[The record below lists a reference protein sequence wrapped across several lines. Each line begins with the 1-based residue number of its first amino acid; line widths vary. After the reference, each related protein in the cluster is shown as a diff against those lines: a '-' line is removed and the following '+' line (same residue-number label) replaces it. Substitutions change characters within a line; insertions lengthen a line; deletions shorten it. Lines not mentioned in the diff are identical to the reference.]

1 MHLYSVAGH
10 GSMIADDVRV
20 EAYARAIERTVRPGD
35 AVLEIGAGTG
45 LFSMLACKA
54 GARRVY
60 AVEADDIIEIARE
73 NAKANGLADRI
84 EFIQGT
90 STDVELPERVDVIVS
105 DLRGILPYFEGH
117 IPSIVDA
124 RERFLAPGGRLV
136 PREDRVMLA
145 CVEVFDEYAAMA
157 SPWARSPAGLRLD
170 RARDFVFNDWRK
182 IELDRRHVVSEPLTC
197 VVLDYAGEIETGFRS
212 RLCLAASRDATCH
225 GLGAWF
231 DSALAEGIG
240 FTCAPGAEPRSNVY
254 GHVFYPWPRP
264 LPLREGEALE
274 VAIEARLVGGSYVWS
289 WETQRGADR
298 FRQSTFHAEP
308 LAPAKLRARSAS
320 YVPEVGVD
328 ARVDRFILESMERGS
343 PLGDIATQA
352 HARFPERF
360 ARWEDA
366 LTRAGDLSERYSR

>member
-10 GSMIADDVRV
+10 GAMIADDVRV

-60 AVEADDIIEIARE
+60 AVEADDIIEIARA
-73 NAKANGLADRI
+73 NAQANGLADRI
-84 EFIQGT
+84 EFIQGI
-90 STDVELPERVDVIVS
+90 STEVELPERVDMIVS

-117 IPSIVDA
+117 IPSIADA
-124 RERFLAPGGRLV
+124 RKRFLARGGTLV

-145 CVEVFDEYAAMA
+145 CVEVFDEYKALA

-170 RARDFVFNDWRK
+170 PARDFVFNDWRK
-182 IELDRRHVVSEPLTC
+182 IELGAGQVVSEPLPC
-197 VVLDYAGEIETGFRS
+197 AVLDYAGGIEAGFRS
-212 RLCLAASRDATCH
+212 RLSLTASRDATCH
-225 GLGAWF
+225 GLGLWF
-231 DSALAEGIG
+231 ESVLAEGIG

-254 GHVFYPWPRP
+254 GQAFYPWPRP

-289 WETQRGADR
+289 WETCRGEDR
-298 FRQSTFHAEP
+298 FKQSTFHAEP
-308 LAPAKLRARSAS
+308 LAPAKLRARSAAH
-320 YVPEVGVD
+320 VPSIGVE
-328 ARVDRFILESMERGS
+328 ARVDRFMLESMERGS
-343 PLGDIATQA
+343 PLGEIATQA
-352 HARFPERF
+352 RALFPERF

-366 LTRAGDLSERYSR
+366 LTRAGELAERYSG